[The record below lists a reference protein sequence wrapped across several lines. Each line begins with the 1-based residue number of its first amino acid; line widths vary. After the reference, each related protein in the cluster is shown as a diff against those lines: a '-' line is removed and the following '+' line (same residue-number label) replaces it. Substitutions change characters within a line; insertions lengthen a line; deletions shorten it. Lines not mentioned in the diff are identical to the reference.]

1 MSLSALSQAVVS
13 SFEADEASAAQWE
26 GRSLMLGNVRCRYPE
41 AGPFMIPPK
50 NLLLPNLPELAEY
63 KA

>member
-1 MSLSALSQAVVS
+1 
-13 SFEADEASAAQWE
+13 
-26 GRSLMLGNVRCRYPE
+26 MLGNVRCRYPE

-50 NLLLPNLPELAEY
+50 NLLLPNLPDLTEY